1 MRQSTRV
8 FIAATA
14 VAMLAACQP
23 AGVKP
28 DKSSAETSVNGKQVN
43 DASTQRYK
51 MTPHQSSFGAQLT
64 SQVPP
69 VYPVAL
75 ASQNLGPQEVRA
87 KVVVD
92 GEGRVSDVLDFFP
105 KSTDANHAA
114 FFAAVREAALKWQY
128 TPMTVVE
135 QQETSGGGLREASR
149 TNKPFSLDYLFRF
162 EVKDSQPTVSTRAVT
177 P

>member
-8 FIAATA
+8 YIAAA
-14 VAMLAACQP
+14 VIAMLAACQP
-23 AGVKP
+23 AEVKS
-28 DKSSAETSVNGKQVN
+28 DKSSTDSKQAN

-64 SQVPP
+64 TQVPP
-69 VYPVAL
+69 TYPAAL

-135 QQETSGGGLREASR
+135 QQDTSGGGLREVSR

-162 EVKDSQPTVSTRAVT
+162 DVKDSQPTVSTKAVT